1 MCTFT
6 RNIADGRKILLLR
19 NVFDIPR
26 LDPRVQANASDVL
39 RHCSTST
46 ALLGMS
52 IEYVP
57 RPSLHSPCLI
67 PWKRMVTS
75 RMTMEKSEG

>member
-1 MCTFT
+1 MRTYT

-52 IEYVP
+52 IEYVLP
-57 RPSLHSPCLI
+57 LATLSFLQVLVI
-67 PWKRMVTS
+67 
-75 RMTMEKSEG
+75 